1 MPWPKNYN
9 KCCILVVKVVAIMFK
24 IVRGR
29 PADSIAR
36 PISLGRIQTV
46 TMEGLNTYG
55 TP

>member
-1 MPWPKNYN
+1 MSWRKNYTERG
-9 KCCILVVKVVAIMFK
+9 ILAVK
-24 IVRGR
+24 IVAVMLEMARGR